1 MKVDKVVT
9 AQLYQFSPEN
19 ASHFFIKADKEVPV
33 DVEKMHSDFYL
44 KVSLILSR
52 KQTKKLLSK

>member
-44 KVSLILSR
+44 KVSLILS
-52 KQTKKLLSK
+52 